1 MLRSPKVEAAR
12 EYAIKHHGEQMF
24 GEEPYYY
31 HLDMV
36 HAIVVY
42 FGLSEEYEIAAYL
55 HDLLEDTSIKKQQ
68 LARNFSEEIAEMVFC
83 VSGFGETRQEK
94 QKDIHNKLQTNIKS
108 INLKMCDRLANL
120 RTSKLNKP
128 KLFQRYCKE
137 HELFELDLL
146 FCKGDKN
153 LYLAIQIALGKE
165 VLNHLAVKE
174 DESCFNKHSLRY

>member
-1 MLRSPKVEAAR
+1 MLKNSKVQKAR

-42 FGLSEEYEIAAYL
+42 FGLPEEYEIAAYL
-55 HDLLEDTSIKKQQ
+55 HDLLEDTSIKKEE
-68 LARNFSEEIAEMVFC
+68 LALEFGEEIAEMVFC
-83 VSGFGETRQEK
+83 VSGFGENRQEK
-94 QKDIHNKLQTNIKS
+94 QKDIHDKLQTNIKS
-108 INLKMCDRLANL
+108 VNLKMCDRLANL

-146 FCKGDKN
+146 FCNGDKN
-153 LYLAIQIALGKE
+153 LYLAIQIALDKE
-165 VLNHLAVKE
+165 VIK
-174 DESCFNKHSLRY
+174 NKKTMNL